1 MTVNGTPI
9 PADDC
14 SEPALPTIQKVG
26 VAATQDPDDPSR
38 WLVSYNVTVT
48 SGGYDTFYSLSDT
61 PGFPAGVDLTEGR
74 AQRTDIPAQ
83 PVLPITTGA
92 DFVTDVA
99 LLAGEV
105 HVYQVSWLVDVTVT
119 ANPDDAD
126 CTGQP
131 GSGFF
136 NTATLTVGAIP
147 VDDDGLHPRRGP
159 RLSDDHEDRDLD
171 QPGPGHR

>member
-1 MTVNGTPI
+1 METYTVTAHATVDAAAWDGRHADVHRGERPSAGGFLNIATVTVNGTEI

-61 PGFPAGVDLTEGR
+61 PGSRSASTSSQGR

-83 PVLPITTGA
+83 PVLTITTGT

-99 LLAGEV
+99 LLRGR
-105 HVYQVSWLVDVTVT
+105 
-119 ANPDDAD
+119 DA
-126 CTGQP
+126 
-131 GSGFF
+131 
-136 NTATLTVGAIP
+136 
-147 VDDDGLHPRRGP
+147 
-159 RLSDDHEDRDLD
+159 RLSGVVARRH
-171 QPGPGHR
+171 PGHRRPR